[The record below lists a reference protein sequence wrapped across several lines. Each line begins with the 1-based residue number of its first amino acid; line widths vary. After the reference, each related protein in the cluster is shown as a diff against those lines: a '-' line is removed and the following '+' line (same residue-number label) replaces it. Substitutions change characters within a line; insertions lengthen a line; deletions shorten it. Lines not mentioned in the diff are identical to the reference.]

1 MGRSRHPVSGGGLW
15 SLRLVLGARRSGVPR
30 LRLVLGALL
39 GGGVPRRRRF
49 LGALLGL
56 LLAVLAVDLL
66 EEAIHLGLFL
76 SRRWSSEHLFDNTSN
91 RSAWYSKSMENIPV
105 LGIATG
111 GVAQNIIFTA

>member
-1 MGRSRHPVSGGGLW
+1 MGWSRHPVSGGGLW
-15 SLRLVLGARRSGVPR
+15 GLRLVLDALGGVPRQRPVLGAHRSGVPR

-39 GGGVPRRRRF
+39 GGGVPRRRLFLGAFLGGGPRRRPV

-76 SRRWSSEHLFDNTSN
+76 SR
-91 RSAWYSKSMENIPV
+91 
-105 LGIATG
+105 
-111 GVAQNIIFTA
+111 